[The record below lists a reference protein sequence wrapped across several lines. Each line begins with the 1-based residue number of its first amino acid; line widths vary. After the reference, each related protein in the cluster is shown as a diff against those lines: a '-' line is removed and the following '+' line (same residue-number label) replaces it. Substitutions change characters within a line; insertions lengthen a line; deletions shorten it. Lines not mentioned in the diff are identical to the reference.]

1 VNHILL
7 TGCNGQV
14 GWELQRTLAPLGR
27 VTAVERSALDLA
39 DADSIRAM
47 LREVRPHVIVNA
59 AAYTAVDQ
67 AESEAALAMQVNGMA
82 PGIMAEEA
90 KRLGALLVHYSTD
103 YVFDG
108 RKSSCYTEQDAT
120 NPLGT
125 YGRTKLAGEIAI
137 QSSGCRHLIFRT
149 CWVYGLRGKN
159 FLRTI
164 LRLADAK
171 DELRIVAD
179 QVGAPTWSRL
189 IAEATASAL
198 ATRTVGEGL
207 YHLASAGN
215 ISWHG
220 FTKAILELTGQMR
233 ARNPTLTAI
242 PSSDYPQLAVRPLNS
257 RLSCDLLEQAAGLR
271 LPDWHDA
278 LKLCLASAEAA

>member
-1 VNHILL
+1 VNNILL

-27 VTAVERSALDLA
+27 VTALERGALDLA
-39 DADSIRAM
+39 DADSIRTV
-47 LREVRPHVIVNA
+47 LREVRPHIIVNA

-67 AESEAALAMQVNGMA
+67 AENEATLALQVNGIA

-90 KRLGALLVHYSTD
+90 KRLGTLLVHYSTD

-108 RKSSCYTEQDAT
+108 SKSSCYTEQDAT
-120 NPLGT
+120 NPLST

-164 LRLADAK
+164 LRLADTR

-179 QVGAPTWSRL
+179 QVGAPTWSRM

-198 ATRTVGEGL
+198 AAKTATEGL
-207 YHLASAGN
+207 FHLASAGS

-220 FTKAILELTGQMR
+220 FTQAILELTGQMR
-233 ARNPTLTAI
+233 VRNPTLTAI

-257 RLSCDLLEQAAGLR
+257 RLSCDLLEQTAGLR

-278 LKLCLASAEAA
+278 LKLCLGSTEVA

>member
-1 VNHILL
+1 MNHILL